1 MKKIGKKLPGQAE
14 ETKKEVQEKLKNKVQ
29 QKDSLLDSIENIKK
43 ELDSIHKEI
52 ALLKMFP
59 YKIGDKVVLKEK
71 DKEVEGYLDISPS
84 SVDVV
89 LFGYQFVY
97 YPIKKDGEK
106 SGKYRILNDAKNIVR
121 YADEK
126 R

>member
-1 MKKIGKKLPGQAE
+1 MQ
-14 ETKKEVQEKLKNKVQ
+14 NKS
-29 QKDSLLDSIENIKK
+29 SLLSYIERMKE
-43 ELDSIHKEI
+43 ELDSVNKEI
-52 ALLKMFP
+52 AILKMFP

-89 LFGYQFVY
+89 LFGYKFVY

-106 SGKYRILNDAKNIVR
+106 SGKYRILSDVKNIVR